1 MNPYL
6 LLKDRVDERYEAV
19 KQARKLVR
27 IKEKSQKEELVN
39 FEKELGIPFLM
50 DEIFKFKESCDHTDS
65 DGKSTIR
72 EERCDICD
80 NYID

>member
-6 LLKDRVDERYEAV
+6 LIKDRVDERYEAIRS
-19 KQARKLVR
+19 ARRLVR
-27 IKEKSQKEELVN
+27 LKEREQKIELNN
-39 FEKELGIPFLM
+39 FESELGIPVFL
-50 DEIFKFKESCDHTDS
+50 DEILKFKESCDHTDS

-80 NYID
+80 NYIS